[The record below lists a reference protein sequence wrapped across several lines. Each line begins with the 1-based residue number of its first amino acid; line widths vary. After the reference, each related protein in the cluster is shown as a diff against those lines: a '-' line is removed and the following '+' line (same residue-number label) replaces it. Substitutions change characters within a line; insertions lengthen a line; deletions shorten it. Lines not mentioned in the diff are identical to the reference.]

1 MTSINKY
8 YENVLSYDLTN
19 LYERHEKFPE
29 IVLTCA
35 IDDNRYDVIEVLLKG
50 NVPCKWNP
58 LFKFKW
64 VSDKTALL
72 GISQENLESPEDLE
86 KKFKMV
92 DFLIGKGVLDEKVIP
107 KHLIGEWREFKGI
120 KIGSTG
126 NQAVHFVLILI
137 SLIVAM
143 CLSLLF

>member
-1 MTSINKY
+1 
-8 YENVLSYDLTN
+8 EDVLRRDLTK

-35 IDDNRYDVIEVLLKG
+35 IDDNRYDVIEILLNQ
-50 NVPCKWNP
+50 NVPCRWNP

-64 VSDKTALL
+64 VNDKTALL
-72 GISQENLESPEDLE
+72 GISQENLESAEDLE

-92 DFLIGKGVLDEKVIP
+92 DFLIEKKVLDEKVIP

-126 NQAVHFVLILI
+126 NQAIYFVLILI
-137 SLIVAM
+137 SLFVAM
-143 CLSLLF
+143 CLSLVF